1 MMAPE
6 ELGRLIDAQA
16 AALTLYARQ
25 WCAAPE
31 DVVQDAF
38 VRLAGMR
45 PPPSH
50 VVPWLFAVVRNAAIS
65 AARSE
70 RRRRQRESVVAAR
83 TPGWFV
89 PSERGPLDAEAATKA
104 LAALPAD
111 EREAIV
117 AHLWG
122 GLSFDDVGKLIGVSA
137 ATAHRRYVA
146 GLESLRS
153 KLGDPCPPKTQTQ
166 N

>member
-6 ELGRLIDAQA
+6 ELGRLIDEQS

-25 WCAAPE
+25 WCSAPE
-31 DVVQDAF
+31 DVVQEALL
-38 VRLAGMR
+38 RLAGLSKS
-45 PPPSH
+45 PPR

-65 AARSE
+65 AGRSE
-70 RRRRQRESVVAAR
+70 RRRKRREAVAAAR
-83 TPGWFV
+83 APGWFV
-89 PSERGPLDAEAATKA
+89 PSERGPLDAEQAAAA
-104 LAALPAD
+104 LAELPPD

-122 GLSFDDVGKLIGVSA
+122 GLTFEEIGPLTGVSA
-137 ATAHRRYVA
+137 STAYRRYVA
-146 GLESLRS
+146 GLESLRG
-153 KLGDPCPPKTQTQ
+153 KLGELCTPNSPIR